1 MRTNGLLQQISR
13 AQAAAAAA
21 AAKAAFVAV
30 QQQHLGSGGLGQAY
44 SPDIP
49 LFRDANTLLAAAGVS
64 HHMDP
69 IGTAL
74 AGAVNTVD
82 SSNEGNLHSISS
94 GSVSSAEGA
103 SPLMAMNLSTNTKI
117 QRDNLTLSDA
127 AENIHGRT
135 HTKDGNIDLSLPITS
150 TYLKRMKAL
159 GLSGGYEN
167 LYGQHGALF
176 NVST

>member
-1 MRTNGLLQQISR
+1 
-13 AQAAAAAA
+13 
-21 AAKAAFVAV
+21 
-30 QQQHLGSGGLGQAY
+30 
-44 SPDIP
+44 
-49 LFRDANTLLAAAGVS
+49 
-64 HHMDP
+64 MDP

-82 SSNEGNLHSISS
+82 SSNDGNLHSISS

-117 QRDNLTLSDA
+117 QRDNLTLSDT